1 MKKYMYVTQDFQGTE
16 ISAESLYGIA
26 GLRTLIMNKGRYYYD
41 RQMVYRYVGG
51 EIDTKWL
58 RRVQLSKD
66 GIFFSRM

>member
-1 MKKYMYVTQDFQGTE
+1 MKKYLYVTQDFQGTE

-26 GLRTLIMNKGRYYYD
+26 GLRTFIMNKGRYYYD
-41 RQMVYRYVGG
+41 RQMVYRYVNG

-58 RRVQLSKD
+58 RRVQLDKD